1 MGPLYTS
8 QVHMNRENQT
18 LCFVFPM
25 GAEAYP
31 FLQRV
36 EVLSRRRAGAAIYR
50 EAFFEGSTFSIVR
63 CGIGPQRA
71 AAAIRNLDTKPA
83 AVISVGTAGALVED
97 LKFGDIVV
105 AGETVFGDAPGSVLR
120 SSEELVEDLSDSC
133 VAEGMSHRIVR
144 LATVSSP
151 VFSGEGRKRLHDL
164 TGAHAVDME
173 THAMGIEASM
183 LGVPFAA
190 LRVISDDLSAP
201 PLTGRGGLK
210 GVWKRPPDLPGRLLE
225 TYRWWRFVG
234 RFGRA
239 VESLHP
245 VLVRV
250 LRDAGRT
257 GKWIGKK
264 R

>member
-1 MGPLYTS
+1 
-8 QVHMNRENQT
+8 MNRENES
-18 LCFVFPM
+18 LCLVFPM

-36 EVLSRRRAGAAIYR
+36 EVRSRRRAGSAVYR

-63 CGIGPQRA
+63 CGIGPRRA
-71 AAAIRNLDTKPA
+71 AAAIRSLDRKPA
-83 AVISVGTAGALVED
+83 AVVCVGTAGALVKD

-105 AGETVFGDAPGSVLR
+105 AGETVSGDAPGSVVGW
-120 SSEELVEDLSDSC
+120 SDDLVEDLGNSC
-133 VAEGMSHRIVR
+133 VAEGMYHRIVR
-144 LATVSSP
+144 LATVSSA
-151 VFSGEGRKRLHDL
+151 VFTGEGRKHLHDC

-173 THAMGIEASM
+173 THAMGIEASN

-190 LRVISDDLSAP
+190 LRVISDDLSSP
-201 PLTGRGGLK
+201 PLTGRQGLK
-210 GVWKRPPDLPGRLLE
+210 DVWKSPRDVPGRLLE
-225 TYRWWRFVG
+225 AYRWWRFVG

-239 VESLHP
+239 VELLHP
-245 VLVRV
+245 VLVRM

-257 GKWIGKK
+257 GRWVCTK